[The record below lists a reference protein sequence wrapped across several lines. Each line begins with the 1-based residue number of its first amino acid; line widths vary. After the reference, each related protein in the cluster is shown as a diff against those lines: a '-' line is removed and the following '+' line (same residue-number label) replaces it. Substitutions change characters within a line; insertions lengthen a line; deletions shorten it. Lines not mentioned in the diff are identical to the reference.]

1 MQEIIKSG
9 NIDDLCPSSVVNE
22 LEIRTRGQ
30 HENPLWYKVKNR
42 ITASIFHDALTRKS
56 NTPPQKLVPVE
67 RLLEILSPLASI
79 LKFFS
84 GDENTN

>member
-22 LEIRTRGQ
+22 LEIRKRGQ

-42 ITASIFHDALTRKS
+42 ITASIFHDVFFWL
-56 NTPPQKLVPVE
+56 LVRVFAPAE
-67 RLLEILSPLASI
+67 EI
-79 LKFFS
+79 
-84 GDENTN
+84 